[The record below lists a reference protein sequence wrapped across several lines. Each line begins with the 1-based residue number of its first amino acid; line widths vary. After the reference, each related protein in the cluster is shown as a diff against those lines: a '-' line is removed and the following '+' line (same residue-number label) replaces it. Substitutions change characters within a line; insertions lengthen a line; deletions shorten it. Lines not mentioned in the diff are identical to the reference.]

1 MYVLRQ
7 ASHQTISFMAGVYF
21 HIPFCK
27 RICAYCDFY
36 RSAELKYMDSV
47 IEAMH
52 SELEEQSKYLNDK
65 QIRTIYFGGG
75 TPSLLPP
82 RELQHLIDHTAKLY
96 DCSGVSEVTVE
107 ANPDDITAEYVKE
120 LRHTNINRVSLG
132 VQSFDDKELRFM
144 NRRHTAEEASQ
155 AVKRLQDAGIGN
167 ITIDLIFGVDGF
179 GEDVLERSIQTALSL
194 GVQHI
199 SAYHLTIEC
208 ATAFYRRVQRGEM
221 KEVDEECSEREYAII
236 EKRLCDA
243 GFEHYEVSNYA
254 LKGFRSQHNSSY
266 WSGAE
271 YLGIGP
277 GAHSFN
283 GTERHWS
290 VQSLSDYAL
299 KREYESEILT
309 DKERYNEYVMTSLR
323 RCEGVDTQYIKEHFG
338 EQKYSKVISEAQR
351 WIASGDLVLDG
362 SRLKIPT
369 SRFLVSDAVIESFF
383 EV

>member
-1 MYVLRQ
+1 
-7 ASHQTISFMAGVYF
+7 MAGIYF

-65 QIRTIYFGGG
+65 KIRTIYFGGG

-96 DCSGVSEVTVE
+96 DCSGVSEVTAE

-179 GEDVLERSIQTALSL
+179 GEEILERSIRAALSL

-208 ATAFYRRVQRGEM
+208 ATR
-221 KEVDEECSEREYAII
+221 
-236 EKRLCDA
+236 
-243 GFEHYEVSNYA
+243 
-254 LKGFRSQHNSSY
+254 
-266 WSGAE
+266 
-271 YLGIGP
+271 
-277 GAHSFN
+277 
-283 GTERHWS
+283 
-290 VQSLSDYAL
+290 
-299 KREYESEILT
+299 
-309 DKERYNEYVMTSLR
+309 
-323 RCEGVDTQYIKEHFG
+323 
-338 EQKYSKVISEAQR
+338 
-351 WIASGDLVLDG
+351 
-362 SRLKIPT
+362 
-369 SRFLVSDAVIESFF
+369 
-383 EV
+383 

>member
-1 MYVLRQ
+1 
-7 ASHQTISFMAGVYF
+7 MAGIYF

-36 RSAELKYMDSV
+36 RSAGLKYMDSV

-82 RELQHLIDHTAKLY
+82 RELQHLVDRAAKLY
-96 DCSGVSEVTVE
+96 DCSGVCEVTAE

-144 NRRHTAEEASQ
+144 NRRHTAEEASL

-179 GEDVLERSIQTALSL
+179 GEEILERSIQTALSL

-221 KEVDEECSEREYAII
+221 
-236 EKRLCDA
+236 
-243 GFEHYEVSNYA
+243 
-254 LKGFRSQHNSSY
+254 
-266 WSGAE
+266 
-271 YLGIGP
+271 
-277 GAHSFN
+277 
-283 GTERHWS
+283 
-290 VQSLSDYAL
+290 
-299 KREYESEILT
+299 
-309 DKERYNEYVMTSLR
+309 
-323 RCEGVDTQYIKEHFG
+323 
-338 EQKYSKVISEAQR
+338 
-351 WIASGDLVLDG
+351 
-362 SRLKIPT
+362 
-369 SRFLVSDAVIESFF
+369 
-383 EV
+383 

>member
-52 SELEEQSKYLNDK
+52 GELEEQATYLNDK
-65 QIRTIYFGGG
+65 KILTIYFGGG

-82 RELQHLIDHTAKLY
+82 SELQHLIDHTAKLY

-107 ANPDDITAEYVKE
+107 ANPDDIIAEYVKE
-120 LRHTNINRVSLG
+120 LRHTN
-132 VQSFDDKELRFM
+132 
-144 NRRHTAEEASQ
+144 TAEEASQ

-254 LKGFRSQHNSSY
+254 LTGFRSQHNSSY

-290 VQSLSDYAL
+290 SQSLSDYAL

-323 RCEGVDTQYIKEHFG
+323 RCEGVDTQYIKEHFD

-351 WIASGDLVLDG
+351 WIASGDLMLDG

>member
-1 MYVLRQ
+1 
-7 ASHQTISFMAGVYF
+7 MAGVYF

-65 QIRTIYFGGG
+65 KIRTIYFGGG

-120 LRHTNINRVSLG
+120 LRCTDINRVSLG
-132 VQSFDDKELRFM
+132 VQSFDDKELHFM

-179 GEDVLERSIQTALSL
+179 GEEILERSIQTALSL

-243 GFEHYEVSNYA
+243 GYEHYEVSNYA

-283 GTERHWS
+283 GTERQWS
-290 VQSLSDYAL
+290 SQSLSDYAS

-323 RCEGVDTQYIKEHFG
+323 RCEGVDAQYIKEHFG